1 MMCHP
6 KGSFD
11 GAYQFLC
18 KLWKEESALHDVSG
32 KSRGDRVNEGK
43 AASKGKSVSF
53 STHKSSMEF
62 INDEIIHPF
71 IVSVSEDGGTKIFAK
86 SLVEEKPS
94 SFSTMSMLWGA
105 VQEGKKIL
113 DFER

>member
-1 MMCHP
+1 MEP
-6 KGSFD
+6 INFFANFGRK
-11 GAYQFLC
+11 
-18 KLWKEESALHDVSG
+18 ESALHDVSG